1 MFTELQK
8 DILKNGGATLDNNFK
23 KATLKSG
30 FMVSIQGYEFITK
43 DIKEAIKKGLEYK
56 EIIKDKKGF
65 YIGYWIDTKD
75 NNKIYVDIS
84 KNISKKRDAITTA
97 KKNLQ
102 KGIYNIKDDKTIY
115 LNYDIKFYSLYKI
128 IRDKITNDIKDYK
141 FIKGYDIIRD
151 IPSNYRTDTNNY
163 KIFIDTMNINEL

>member
-102 KGIYNIKDDKTIY
+102 KGIYSIRDDKTIY

>member
-1 MFTELQK
+1 MFTQLQN

-23 KATLKSG
+23 KANLKNG
-30 FMVSIQGYEFITK
+30 FMVSIQGYEFITN
-43 DIKEAIKKGLEYK
+43 DIKQAIKKGLEYK
-56 EIIKDKKGF
+56 DIIQNKKGYF
-65 YIGYWIDTKD
+65 VGFWIDTND

-84 KNISKKRDAITTA
+84 KQIAKKRDAITTA

-102 KGIYNIKDDKTIY
+102 KGIYSIKDDKTIY

-151 IPSNYRTDTNNY
+151 IPSNYRNDTNNY
-163 KIFIDTMNINEL
+163 KIFIDTLNINEL